1 MKSFL
6 KTTAA
11 ALTLIPLPALAV
23 NYPQDVD
30 QFSHITDMPLN
41 EREIL
46 LAAAFMMITAVGL
59 TGFVFARH
67 FSARTLLAFIM
78 TCVFVSIVAL
88 IFIFSTAYSA
98 SPVFGLVAM
107 VAMLFLF
114 KLMNQFEIKR

>member
-46 LAAAFMMITAVGL
+46 LAAAFMMIAAVGL
-59 TGFVFARH
+59 ASRPSRSRVLATRRWLIVSHRLSLRH
-67 FSARTLLAFIM
+67 AW
-78 TCVFVSIVAL
+78 
-88 IFIFSTAYSA
+88 
-98 SPVFGLVAM
+98 
-107 VAMLFLF
+107 
-114 KLMNQFEIKR
+114 K